1 MSKVLIKDF
10 YRTWII
16 FWSYYVMSLSSSLSS
31 SVCRHNGLYSITFI
45 LIYRSFWNFNTKI
58 HITVKKLRL
67 IWGIVVCFQTRSSK
81 GPKRGGFVFGLFIV
95 HLSLMRF
102 LQMNYWRK
110 SLKKNICIVLF
121 CCYYI
126 FHLNIFIDILVVY
139 EWYTTCKWLSTVFH
153 SSYLHPSYILIIE

>member
-81 GPKRGGFVFGLFIV
+81 GPKRVFFCIWIV
-95 HLSLMRF
+95 YCSSVFDEVSSNELLKKIIKKKYMHSVVLLLLHFSPKYIYRYSSCLWVIHN
-102 LQMNYWRK
+102 LQMIEQFFTA
-110 SLKKNICIVLF
+110 LI
-121 CCYYI
+121 YI
-126 FHLNIFIDILVVY
+126 R
-139 EWYTTCKWLSTVFH
+139 
-153 SSYLHPSYILIIE
+153 LIS